1 MRRTGIH
8 VVWTRPALEELKQ
21 IVTYI
26 RADNPSAATRF
37 GGVIR
42 TKVARLEL
50 MPRLG
55 RIVPEFPES
64 GLRELL
70 HGNYRI
76 IYRIAPERIVIL
88 SVYHGQRLLEREPRG
103 QRGRPRCTAGRVKS
117 RAIMPAETN
126 A

>member
-1 MRRTGIH
+1 MRRTGTR
-8 VVWTRPALEELKQ
+8 VVWTRPALDELKR
-21 IVTYI
+21 IVAYI

-37 GGVIR
+37 GGIIR

-50 MPRLG
+50 TPRMG

-64 GLRELL
+64 GLREIL

-76 IYRIAPERIVIL
+76 IYRVAPGRVVVL

-103 QRGRPRCTAGRVKS
+103 
-117 RAIMPAETN
+117 
-126 A
+126 